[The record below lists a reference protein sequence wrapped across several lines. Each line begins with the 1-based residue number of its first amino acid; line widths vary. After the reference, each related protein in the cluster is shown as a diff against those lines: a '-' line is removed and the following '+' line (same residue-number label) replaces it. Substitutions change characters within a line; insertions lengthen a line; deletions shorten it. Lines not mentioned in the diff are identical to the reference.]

1 MSGIYFVLEVRN
13 AHENYKIQLT
23 KAGWDGLTKQ
33 ERTRLIKMAGGS
45 IRDAKGWIHG
55 KQRVAGGI
63 PMIPALLDI
72 AFVAVVLPINRMGGD
87 R

>member
-13 AHENYKIQLT
+13 AHE
-23 KAGWDGLTKQ
+23 AGWDGLTKQ

-55 KQRVAGGI
+55 KQDLSTYHQAVKRMA
-63 PMIPALLDI
+63 ALRG
-72 AFVAVVLPINRMGGD
+72 AK
-87 R
+87 

>member
-1 MSGIYFVLEVRN
+1 MQETYFVLEVQN
-13 AHENYKIQLT
+13 FHEDYKIQLT

-55 KQRVAGGI
+55 KQDLSTYHQAVKRMA
-63 PMIPALLDI
+63 ALRG
-72 AFVAVVLPINRMGGD
+72 AK
-87 R
+87 

>member
-1 MSGIYFVLEVRN
+1 MSETYFVLEVRSGR
-13 AHENYKIQLT
+13 ENYKIQLT

-55 KQRVAGGI
+55 KQDLSTYHQAVKRMA
-63 PMIPALLDI
+63 ALRG
-72 AFVAVVLPINRMGGD
+72 AK
-87 R
+87 